1 MRQSHAHAWSEVWLA
16 GQGWRRIDPTAAVA
30 PERIERGIEASFAGS
45 DLLPGAFMRDSP
57 LLWKMGM
64 IWDNV
69 NAEWNDWVVQFDRA
83 LQNEILLDLG
93 FDDPDEAFVATA
105 GLYAVVMLFGWLAFE
120 FRPRSPDPAAAAYRR
135 FANRLARRGFD
146 LETGEAPRDFA
157 RRVRRFRP
165 ELGLS
170 ALAITETYLRLR
182 YGPAPAVSDLKL
194 LREQV
199 ARFRP

>member
-1 MRQSHAHAWSEVWLA
+1 
-16 GQGWRRIDPTAAVA
+16 
-30 PERIERGIEASFAGS
+30 
-45 DLLPGAFMRDSP
+45 MRDSP
-57 LLWKMGM
+57 LLWQMGM

-69 NAEWNDWVVQFDRA
+69 NAEWNDWVVQFDRT

-93 FDDPDEAFVATA
+93 FDDPDWRAFATA
-105 GLYAVVMLFGWLAFE
+105 LGIGLAMAVILLFGWLAFE
-120 FRPRSPDPAAAAYRR
+120 FRPQSPDPAAAAYRR
-135 FANRLARRGFD
+135 FSKRLARRGFER
-146 LETGEAPRDFA
+146 ETGEAPRDFA
-157 RRVRRFRP
+157 KRVRRFRP

-182 YGPAPAVSDLKL
+182 YGPAPTASDLRL